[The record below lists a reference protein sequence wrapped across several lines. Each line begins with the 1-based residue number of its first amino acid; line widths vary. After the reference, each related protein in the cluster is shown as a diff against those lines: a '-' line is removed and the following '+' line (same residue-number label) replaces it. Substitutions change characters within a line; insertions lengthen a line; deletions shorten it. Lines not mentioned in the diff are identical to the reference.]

1 MKKRI
6 SVKSVVLVVA
16 AILLVSVVVGAT
28 VAYLV
33 DKTPSLKNS
42 FQPVAVTC
50 LVQETYDSATKTK
63 TDVSVKNTG
72 DVSAYVRATVV
83 VTWVSSDSGTTYGG
97 APELGTDYLAE
108 FSSDG
113 WIKGTDGFYY
123 CTSPIAVGASTPIL
137 LKTASPVAGQA
148 PDGYVL
154 SVQIIASAIQAEPA
168 DAVTSAWTGVTV
180 NSDGAIMPQ

>member
-6 SVKSVVLVVA
+6 SAKAKAIIVA
-16 AILLVSVVVGAT
+16 AILLVTAIVGAT
-28 VAYLV
+28 VAYLA
-33 DKTPSLKNS
+33 DKTPSLSNS

-72 DVSAYVRATVV
+72 DIPAYVRATVV
-83 VTWVSSDSGTTYGG
+83 VTWVSESGTTYGG
-97 APELGTDYLAE
+97 APELGTDYVAE
-108 FSSDG
+108 FSADG

-123 CTSPIAVGASTPIL
+123 CASPVGVGASTPVL
-137 LKTASPVAGQA
+137 LKTASPVEGKA

-154 SVQIIASAIQAEPA
+154 SVQIIASAIQASPA
-168 DAVTSAWTGVTV
+168 DAVTSAWSGVV
-180 NSDGAIMPQ
+180 VHSDGTITPQ